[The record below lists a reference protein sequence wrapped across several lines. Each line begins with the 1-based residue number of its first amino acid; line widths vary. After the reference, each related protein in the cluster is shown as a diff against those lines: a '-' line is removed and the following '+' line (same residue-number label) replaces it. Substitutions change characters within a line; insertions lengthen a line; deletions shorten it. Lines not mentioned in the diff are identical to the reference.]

1 MSLWSWCCGVG
12 TAVFAWSRWARE
24 SCVCCFTTV
33 HQVCLTEQLVNA
45 DWSAVKDR
53 SAVELFCSGCIVE
66 RFMEVCLLVSLLRE
80 TGAEFAIFEPIMDA
94 FVREKGE
101 GSG

>member
-1 MSLWSWCCGVG
+1 
-12 TAVFAWSRWARE
+12 
-24 SCVCCFTTV
+24 
-33 HQVCLTEQLVNA
+33 
-45 DWSAVKDR
+45 
-53 SAVELFCSGCIVE
+53 
-66 RFMEVCLLVSLLRE
+66 MEVCLLVSLLRE

>member
-1 MSLWSWCCGVG
+1 MLL
-12 TAVFAWSRWARE
+12 R
-24 SCVCCFTTV
+24 TTV

-45 DWSAVKDR
+45 DWSAV
-53 SAVELFCSGCIVE
+53 ELFCSGCVVE

-80 TGAEFAIFEPIMDA
+80 TGPEFAIFEPIMDA